1 MSFLFIFEQNLK
13 MKRIIIATILMTM
26 FSCSKS
32 ENSGNKDVLVSEPEP
47 APKVVADP
55 IAEGQSLIEGSDCL
69 GCHKVEEKMIGPSYK
84 EVAKKYENTPENV
97 EMLAEK
103 IIKGSSGVWGD
114 VPMPA
119 HGFSK
124 ENAKFMAQY
133 ILSLKEK

>member
-1 MSFLFIFEQNLK
+1 
-13 MKRIIIATILMTM
+13 MKRVFLTVVLVMI
-26 FSCSKS
+26 FSCSKNES
-32 ENSGNKDVLVSEPEP
+32 SGNKDVIATEPEA
-47 APKVVADP
+47 APKVVTDP

-69 GCHKVEEKMIGPSYK
+69 GCHKLNERMIGPSYK
-84 EVAKKYENTPENV
+84 EVAEKYENTPENV

-133 ILSLKEK
+133 ILSSK

>member
-1 MSFLFIFEQNLK
+1 MKKVFLTAVLA
-13 MKRIIIATILMTM
+13 MV
-26 FSCSKS
+26 FSCAKN
-32 ENSGNKDVLVSEPEP
+32 ENSGNKDVIASEPEP
-47 APKVVADP
+47 TPKVVTDP
-55 IAEGQSLIEGSDCL
+55 IAEGKSLVEGADCL
-69 GCHKVEEKMIGPSYK
+69 GCHKLDEKMIGPSYK

-119 HGFSK
+119 HNGFSK

-133 ILSLKEK
+133 ILSSK

>member
-1 MSFLFIFEQNLK
+1 
-13 MKRIIIATILMTM
+13 MKRVFLTVVLTVI
-26 FSCSKS
+26 FSCSKN
-32 ENSGNKDVLVSEPEP
+32 ENSGNKDLTTSEPEP
-47 APKVVADP
+47 APKVVTDP

-69 GCHKVEEKMIGPSYK
+69 GCHKLDEKMIGPSYK
-84 EVAKKYENTPENV
+84 EVAEKYENTPGNV
-97 EMLAEK
+97 EMLADK
-103 IIKGSSGVWGD
+103 ILKGSSGVWGD

>member
-1 MSFLFIFEQNLK
+1 
-13 MKRIIIATILMTM
+13 MKRVFLTVVLTVI
-26 FSCSKS
+26 FSCSKN
-32 ENSGNKDVLVSEPEP
+32 ENSGNKDLTTSEPEP
-47 APKVVADP
+47 APKVVTDP

-69 GCHKVEEKMIGPSYK
+69 GCHKLDEKMIGPYYK
-84 EVAKKYENTPENV
+84 EVAEKYENTPENV
-97 EMLAEK
+97 EMLADK
-103 IIKGSSGVWGD
+103 ILKGSSGVWGD

>member
-1 MSFLFIFEQNLK
+1 MAI
-13 MKRIIIATILMTM
+13 

-47 APKVVADP
+47 APKVVTDP
-55 IAEGQSLIEGSDCL
+55 VTEGKSLVEGADCL
-69 GCHKVEEKMIGPSYK
+69 GCHKVEEKMIGPSYR

-103 IIKGSSGVWGD
+103 IIKGSSGIWGD

-119 HGFSK
+119 HNGLSK

-133 ILSLKEK
+133 ILSSK

>member
-1 MSFLFIFEQNLK
+1 
-13 MKRIIIATILMTM
+13 MTM

-47 APKVVADP
+47 APKVVTDP
-55 IAEGQSLIEGSDCL
+55 VAEGKSLVEGADCL
-69 GCHKVEEKMIGPSYK
+69 GCHKLDEKMIGPSYK

-103 IIKGSSGVWGD
+103 IIKGSSGIWGD

-119 HGFSK
+119 HNGLSI

>member
-13 MKRIIIATILMTM
+13 MKRIFIATILMAI

-47 APKVVADP
+47 APKVVTDP
-55 IAEGQSLIEGSDCL
+55 VAEGKSLVEGADCL

-103 IIKGSSGVWGD
+103 IIKGSSGIWGD

-119 HGFSK
+119 HNGFSK

-133 ILSLKEK
+133 ILSSK

>member
-13 MKRIIIATILMTM
+13 MKRIFIATILMAI

-47 APKVVADP
+47 ALKVVTDP
-55 IAEGQSLIEGSDCL
+55 VAEGKSLVEGADCL
-69 GCHKVEEKMIGPSYK
+69 GCHKVEEKMIGPSYR

-103 IIKGSSGVWGD
+103 IIKGSSGIWGD

-119 HGFSK
+119 HNGLSK

-133 ILSLKEK
+133 ILSSK

>member
-1 MSFLFIFEQNLK
+1 
-13 MKRIIIATILMTM
+13 MTM

-47 APKVVADP
+47 APKVVTDP
-55 IAEGQSLIEGSDCL
+55 VAEGKSLVEGADCL
-69 GCHKVEEKMIGPSYK
+69 GCHKVEEKMIGPSYR

-103 IIKGSSGVWGD
+103 IIKGSSGIWGD

-119 HGFSK
+119 HNGLSK

-133 ILSLKEK
+133 ILSSK

>member
-13 MKRIIIATILMTM
+13 MKRIIIATILMTI

-32 ENSGNKDVLVSEPEP
+32 GNSGNKDVLVSEP
-47 APKVVADP
+47 APKVVTDP
-55 IAEGQSLIEGSDCL
+55 VAEGKSLVEGADCL
-69 GCHKVEEKMIGPSYK
+69 ACHKVEEKMIGPSYR

-103 IIKGSSGVWGD
+103 IIKGSSGIWGD

-119 HGFSK
+119 HNGLSK

-133 ILSLKEK
+133 ILSSK

>member
-13 MKRIIIATILMTM
+13 MKRIIIATILMTI

-32 ENSGNKDVLVSEPEP
+32 GNSGNKDVLVSEP
-47 APKVVADP
+47 APKVVTDP
-55 IAEGQSLIEGSDCL
+55 VAEGKSLVEGADCL
-69 GCHKVEEKMIGPSYK
+69 GCHKVEEKMIGPSYR

-103 IIKGSSGVWGD
+103 IIKGSSGIWGD

-119 HGFSK
+119 HNGLSK

-133 ILSLKEK
+133 ILSSK

>member
-13 MKRIIIATILMTM
+13 MKRIFIATILMAI

-103 IIKGSSGVWGD
+103 IIKGSSGIWGD

-119 HGFSK
+119 HNGLSK

-133 ILSLKEK
+133 ILSSK

>member
-47 APKVVADP
+47 APKVVTDP
-55 IAEGQSLIEGSDCL
+55 VTEGKSLVEGADCL
-69 GCHKVEEKMIGPSYK
+69 ACHKVEEKMIGPSYK

-103 IIKGSSGVWGD
+103 IIKGSSGIWGD

-119 HGFSK
+119 HNGLSK

-133 ILSLKEK
+133 ILSSK

>member
-13 MKRIIIATILMTM
+13 MKRIIIAIILMTM

-47 APKVVADP
+47 APKVVPDP
-55 IAEGQSLIEGSDCL
+55 VAEGKSLVEGADCL
-69 GCHKVEEKMIGPSYK
+69 GCHKLDEKMIGPSYK

-103 IIKGSSGVWGD
+103 IIKGSSGIWGD

-119 HGFSK
+119 HNGLSK

-133 ILSLKEK
+133 ILSSK

>member
-13 MKRIIIATILMTM
+13 MKRIFIATILMAI

-47 APKVVADP
+47 APKVVTDP
-55 IAEGQSLIEGSDCL
+55 VTEGKSLVEGADCL
-69 GCHKVEEKMIGPSYK
+69 ACHKVEEKMIGPSYK